1 MRSDVDMENRNI
13 LVLGASSGIG
23 YAVTENFA
31 QRGGTLFIAARRK
44 EQLQGLQ
51 HKYGQVQGIWDC
63 DLSVASNVKQIFID
77 LSKKGIKLDGMVF
90 CAGTAKNTLE
100 KKRILFVCLSV
111 CLFVC
116 FMGFH

>member
-51 HKYGQVQGIWDC
+51 HK
-63 DLSVASNVKQIFID
+63 
-77 LSKKGIKLDGMVF
+77 
-90 CAGTAKNTLE
+90 
-100 KKRILFVCLSV
+100 
-111 CLFVC
+111 
-116 FMGFH
+116 